1 MDDEFVILAIVFLF
15 IGVAGVL
22 LFTGPK
28 TPAGDS
34 CVCVIPSPEAG
45 AMQGTSGILL
55 IFGILFLPVGLLK
68 GGPPSFRR
76 RTAPAQHVGK
86 VFTPVPFESPSVYT
100 AGVLAVFVS
109 VFLVIP
115 AIFVLRSP
123 ILLLLGVVLAV
134 VGSYLLY
141 AGTRVKPQKSPDA

>member
-1 MDDEFVILAIVFLF
+1 LDDEFVILAIVFLL
-15 IGVAGVL
+15 IGVTGVL

-55 IFGILFLPVGLLK
+55 IFGVLFLPVGLLK

-76 RTAPAQHVGK
+76 KGGPQVGK
-86 VFTPVPFESPSVYT
+86 TFTPAPFAHPRIF
-100 AGVLAVFVS
+100 ALGVLAVFGSIFAIVPS
-109 VFLVIP
+109 
-115 AIFVLRSP
+115 IFVLNNIP
-123 ILLLLGVVLAV
+123 VAILGVILAV
-134 VGSYLLY
+134 DGSYLIY
-141 AGTRVKPQKSPDA
+141 AGTKVSTPE